1 MRYPFSMSIFKT
13 NIEAVNPKQEQI
25 STPPIE
31 VIVDTGSELTWLPEE
46 ILKEAGIMPRRKRVF
61 IMADGKRIEREIGYA
76 ILRVEEFE
84 TTDEVVFAREGDL
97 LLLGVRTLEGFAVMV
112 DNIGH
117 KFVAQSTMAC

>member
-1 MRYPFSMSIFKT
+1 MSIFKT